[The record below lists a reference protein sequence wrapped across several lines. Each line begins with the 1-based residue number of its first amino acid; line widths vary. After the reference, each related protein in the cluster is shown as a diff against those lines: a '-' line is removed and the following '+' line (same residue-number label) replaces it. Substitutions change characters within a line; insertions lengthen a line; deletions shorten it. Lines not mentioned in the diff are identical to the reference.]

1 MRSRGSRSRSARC
14 AGRGALEARG
24 EPQETFLR
32 PDDAEAVLRMALRFA
47 GLEPSKAEGVFKFLD
62 MQAKRNG
69 AADTAGNRDRR
80 RRAQKEKRKK

>member
-1 MRSRGSRSRSARC
+1 
-14 AGRGALEARG
+14 
-24 EPQETFLR
+24 
-32 PDDAEAVLRMALRFA
+32 MALRFA
-47 GLEPSKAEGVFKFLD
+47 GLEPLKAEGVFKFLD